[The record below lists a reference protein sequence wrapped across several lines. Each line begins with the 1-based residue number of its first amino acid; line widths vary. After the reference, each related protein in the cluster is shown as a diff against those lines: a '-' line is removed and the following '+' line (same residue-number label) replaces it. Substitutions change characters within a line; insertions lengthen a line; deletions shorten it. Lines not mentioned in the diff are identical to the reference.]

1 MLHYFITRK
10 VGLQRGQQAQLLSV
24 ASVSLF
30 SIAPCKTLLLVTKSI
45 SPLFRLLSVPE
56 MQLVTNLSGLMPPQ
70 KAAYSV
76 QKQDVSREAGGHGCS
91 SGEAMVTT
99 SFHWD
104 LYTKMLCKLY
114 ETALRLQRGFLQRDW
129 KRQQC
134 WLCMSAGRQSAWK
147 HQKLR
152 NVFRICFT
160 KTSTFWSPS
169 FLSCFVKKIVVMLK

>member
-10 VGLQRGQQAQLLSV
+10 VASKRATGSV
-24 ASVSLF
+24 TFCCISLFLF

-70 KAAYSV
+70 KAAYNV
-76 QKQDVSREAGGHGCS
+76 QKQDVSREAGGHGCV
-91 SGEAMVTT
+91 SGEAMITT
-99 SFHWD
+99 SFRWD
-104 LYTKMLCKLY
+104 LYSKILCKLY

-152 NVFRICFT
+152 NVFCICFT